1 MLDPV
6 KAGDIAPDPISAD
19 LAGGVLT
26 VDLGALCDNWRTM
39 RAASGAAECSAVV
52 KANAYGTG
60 QGPAVTALRAA
71 GCRTFFVAHPHEA
84 FLARA
89 AAPDATVYVLNGLPP
104 GAGRRLASAGVQ
116 PVLGS
121 LHELAEWRREAGDAP
136 AALHIDTGMERLGLT
151 AREAAGAAAQGVGQI
166 SLVMS
171 HFVASEEPDNSLND
185 RQIARFTE
193 LSALFPGVRRSLAN
207 SSGIWLP
214 QAPHFDLTRPG
225 YGLYGGNPTPNLHP
239 ARPNP
244 MRPVVRL
251 EARILQLRDI
261 APDDTVGYNARWRAS
276 GQRRIATLSAGYAD
290 GVFRSASVRNTGAPQ
305 THTRPHTGGAALVA
319 DVLCPFAGNIS
330 MDLLAVDVTG
340 VPRDAVQAGDM
351 VTLIGDGL
359 NVDEVAAR
367 CGTIGYE
374 TLTSL
379 GQRYARHYVGAA

>member
-1 MLDPV
+1 MLDPAN
-6 KAGDIAPDPISAD
+6 AGHVAPDPANAD
-19 LAGGVLT
+19 LAGAVLT
-26 VDLGALCDNWRTM
+26 VDLAALCDNWRAM

-84 FLARA
+84 FLAKA
-89 AAPDATVYVLNGLPP
+89 AAPDATIYVLNGLPP
-104 GAGRRLASAGVQ
+104 GAARRLAAAGVQ

-151 AREAAGAAAQGVGQI
+151 AREAGEAAAQGAGPL

-171 HFVASEEPDNSLND
+171 HFVASEEPDNPLND
-185 RQIARFTE
+185 RQITRFTE
-193 LSALFPGVRRSLAN
+193 LSALFPGTRRSLAN

-225 YGLYGGNPTPNLHP
+225 YGLYGGNPAPHVRP

-261 APDDTVGYNARWRAS
+261 APDDTVGYNASWRAN
-276 GQRRIATLSAGYAD
+276 GERRVATLSVGYAD
-290 GVFRSASVRNTGAPQ
+290 GIFRSASVGNTGAPQ
-305 THTRPHTGGAALVA
+305 THTPPHMGGAALVA
-319 DVLCPFAGNIS
+319 GVLCPFAGKIS

-340 VPRDAVQAGDM
+340 VPRDAARAGDM
-351 VTLIGDGL
+351 VTLIGDAL
-359 NVDEVAAR
+359 NVDAVAAR
-367 CGTIGYE
+367 WGTIGYE
-374 TLTSL
+374 VLTSL
-379 GQRYARHYVGAA
+379 GQRHARHYVGTA

>member
-6 KAGDIAPDPISAD
+6 KAGGVAPDPISAD

-26 VDLGALCDNWRTM
+26 VDLGALCDNWRTL

-60 QGPAVTALRAA
+60 QAPAVTALRAA

-84 FLARA
+84 FLAKA
-89 AAPDATVYVLNGLPP
+89 DAPDATVYVLNGLPP
-104 GAGRRLASAGVQ
+104 GAARRLAAAGVQ

-151 AREAAGAAAQGVGQI
+151 AREAGEAAAQGAGQL

-171 HFVASEEPDNSLND
+171 HFVASEEPDNPLNH

-193 LSALFPGVRRSLAN
+193 LSALFPGVRKSLAN

-225 YGLYGGNPTPNLHP
+225 YGLYGGHPTPHVRP

-251 EARILQLRDI
+251 ETRILQLRDI
-261 APDDTVGYNARWRAS
+261 APEETVGYNARWQAD
-276 GQRRIATLSAGYAD
+276 GPRRIATLSVGYAD
-290 GVFRSASVRNTGAPQ
+290 GIFRSASVRNAGAPQ
-305 THTRPHTGGAALVA
+305 THTPPQMGGAALVA
-319 DVLCPFAGNIS
+319 GTLCRFAGNIS
-330 MDLLAVDVTG
+330 MDLLAVDVTQ
-340 VPRDAVQAGDM
+340 VPRDAVRAGDM
-351 VTLIGDGL
+351 VTLIGDEL
-359 NVDEVAAR
+359 DVDAVAAR

-379 GQRYARHYVGAA
+379 GRRHARRYVGAA